1 MQYKTA
7 TTHGI
12 LVPPQSPQKESSCA
26 PQGLLLERVYPGTDK
41 HDWNNQCFSILK
53 TLYPKH
59 RSRGGQAS
67 AAGQRRA
74 LPVPQPAVPTG
85 DTHRKAVLE
94 THLQQRLHAQPAF
107 SYIPKSLHKKGWW
120 LNEFLCKPFLQYP
133 VTDGRLDRHSLLHF
147 VYFTNIST
155 LSTVHCFLA
164 SPATLEI

>member
-26 PQGLLLERVYPGTDK
+26 PQGLLLERVHPGTDK

-67 AAGQRRA
+67 AAGQPRA
-74 LPVPQPAVPTG
+74 LPVPQPAVPT
-85 DTHRKAVLE
+85 E
-94 THLQQRLHAQPAF
+94 THT
-107 SYIPKSLHKKGWW
+107 G
-120 LNEFLCKPFLQYP
+120 KPCWKHICNNACTP
-133 VTDGRLDRHSLLHF
+133 SLLSPTF
-147 VYFTNIST
+147 PRASIKRGGGSMNSCASQSFTI
-155 LSTVHCFLA
+155 L
-164 SPATLEI
+164 

>member
-1 MQYKTA
+1 MQFKTA

-67 AAGQRRA
+67 AAGQPRA

-94 THLQQRLHAQPAF
+94 THLQQPCM
-107 SYIPKSLHKKGWW
+107 P
-120 LNEFLCKPFLQYP
+120 
-133 VTDGRLDRHSLLHF
+133 SLLSPTF
-147 VYFTNIST
+147 PR
-155 LSTVHCFLA
+155 A
-164 SPATLEI
+164 SIKRGGGSMNSCASHSFSIL